1 MTFSLSFAPEVPIPP
16 NILVH
21 FISVSGKTVPHNRST
36 VPVKIPIDQE
46 IVSISRSIPFH
57 IIFVEILKSKTYYLS
72 VFQQEFVPSMN
83 ITSTIKHSDLCLS
96 IDELFNETMVKWHPV
111 RRMKYYHIPC
121 QQGSNL
127 TCFYDDM
134 HMCICNADLQQANC
148 MTFNHSMSYECEEDN
163 PCANEGQC
171 FRDNPTCPT
180 LFICECDE
188 CSYGSQCQVS
198 TKGFGLSLDII
209 LAFHIT
215 PHRSFSQQSLVIH
228 VTTGIVT
235 VMLILG
241 LVSSLLSIVTFHT
254 KKSREV
260 GCGYYLLV
268 SSYIS
273 LITIIVFALKFCFL
287 VISQMA
293 LITNHSYLT
302 FNCVAFELLL
312 KVLLSSGDW
321 LNSFVG
327 IERVITVMQS
337 TKFNKIKAKRVA
349 KWMIVCICII
359 TTTTHIHDPIYRRM
373 IDDTI
378 EQRSWCHVNFSSSIE
393 LYNSIILALHFG
405 FPFLLNIISALIIII
420 ITARQRSAA
429 QKQESYEHQL
439 RKQLNELKHLLISP
453 VILIILASPRLA
465 ISFLSGC
472 IKTTRGSPWLYLSGY
487 LISFLPSMLIMIV
500 FVLPSEVYKNEF
512 KKTLTGLQNY
522 IRRDSF

>member
-1 MTFSLSFAPEVPIPP
+1 
-16 NILVH
+16 
-21 FISVSGKTVPHNRST
+21 
-36 VPVKIPIDQE
+36 
-46 IVSISRSIPFH
+46 
-57 IIFVEILKSKTYYLS
+57 
-72 VFQQEFVPSMN
+72 
-83 ITSTIKHSDLCLS
+83 
-96 IDELFNETMVKWHPV
+96 
-111 RRMKYYHIPC
+111 
-121 QQGSNL
+121 
-127 TCFYDDM
+127 
-134 HMCICNADLQQANC
+134 
-148 MTFNHSMSYECEEDN
+148 
-163 PCANEGQC
+163 
-171 FRDNPTCPT
+171 
-180 LFICECDE
+180 
-188 CSYGSQCQVS
+188 
-198 TKGFGLSLDII
+198 
-209 LAFHIT
+209 
-215 PHRSFSQQSLVIH
+215 
-228 VTTGIVT
+228 
-235 VMLILG
+235 MLILG

-327 IERVITVMQS
+327 IERVITVMQN

-429 QKQESYEHQL
+429 QKQESYQHQL

-472 IKTTRGSPWLYLSGY
+472 IKTTRGSPLLYLSGY